1 MAQPK
6 DFGFGSEEQMVR
18 DSARK
23 LLKDTA
29 GIETLRALVARDH
42 KSAYESAVQ
51 PAPWDERLWRQMIE
65 LGWTALAVPEDA
77 GGAGMKMVA
86 VAALAEELGR
96 VALPSPLTSTLIAT
110 MVLRAAA
117 THAAAARRG
126 PRLDVAP
133 AAPAWLERI
142 AGGEPATIA
151 TTSPAGAWE
160 LGDVAVRAERAGS
173 GVMLRGTAAF
183 VQDARK
189 AAFFVVAA
197 AAEDGIGLYAVPADT
212 PGLTINPDRIADLT
226 RDQARLELD
235 DVRLDPAATLA
246 TPGNAAAV
254 LAAATPAILTIV
266 AADLCGAA
274 EWQLQTTAEYAR
286 VRTQFDHP
294 IGFFQAVKHPIVNM
308 MIDVDRARSLTYAAA
323 CAIDTDPDDALRLA
337 RMAKAAASDA
347 AAFSSDRSIQLHG
360 GIGFTWECDVHLY
373 VKRQK
378 HNQFLYGDG
387 AYQRARLAELIDAT
401 RGRAPAGERFEGAAT
416 PSESTLA

>member
-1 MAQPK
+1 VAQPK
-6 DFGFGSEEQMVR
+6 DFGFGAEEQMVR

-23 LLKDTA
+23 LLKDVA

-42 KSAYESAVQ
+42 KAAYESAVQ
-51 PAPWDERLWRQMIE
+51 PAPWDEHVWRQMVE
-65 LGWTALAVPEDA
+65 LGWTALAVPEEA

-96 VALPSPLTSTLIAT
+96 AAVPSPLTATLIAT
-110 MVLRAAA
+110 MALRAAA
-117 THAAAARRG
+117 TTAAGDAAAAG
-126 PRLDVAP
+126 PRLSVAP

-142 AGGEPATIA
+142 AAGEAATLAATPPSGSWEPA
-151 TTSPAGAWE
+151 
-160 LGDVAVRAERAGS
+160 DVAVRAEHTDS
-173 GVMLRGTAAF
+173 GVTLRGSAAF

-197 AAEDGIGLYAVPADT
+197 QAKDGLGLYAVAADT
-212 PGLTINPDRIADLT
+212 PGLTLRPDRIADLT
-226 RDQARLELD
+226 RDQARLDFD
-235 DVRLDPAATLA
+235 DVRLD
-246 TPGNAAAV
+246 AAAIV
-254 LAAATPAILTIV
+254 AAPGSGTMALERAMPAILTIV

-274 EWQLQTTAEYAR
+274 EWQMQTTTEYAR

-308 MIDVDRARSLTYAAA
+308 MMDVDRARSLVYAAA
-323 CAIDTDPDDALRLA
+323 CAIDGDPEDAPRLA

-347 AAFSSDRSIQLHG
+347 AAFCSDRSIQLHG

-378 HNQFLYGDG
+378 HNQFLYGD
-387 AYQRARLAELIDAT
+387 AAHHRSRLAALYDAP
-401 RGRAPAGERFEGAAT
+401 GRAGARA
-416 PSESTLA
+416 